1 MVQKVVI
8 AALIGGLL
16 AGCNDSATAQ
26 DQGQKQA
33 EIPKEHTV
41 EFYMHNFAA
50 SMRTETKCMKHP
62 ELAETPECIA
72 VKKAVNRKNAKLR
85 MPPQYPEVEDGGK

>member
-26 DQGQKQA
+26 DQQKQA

-72 VKKAVNRKNAKLR
+72 VKKAVNRKNAELR
-85 MPPQYPEVEDGGK
+85 RPPKYPEVEDGGK